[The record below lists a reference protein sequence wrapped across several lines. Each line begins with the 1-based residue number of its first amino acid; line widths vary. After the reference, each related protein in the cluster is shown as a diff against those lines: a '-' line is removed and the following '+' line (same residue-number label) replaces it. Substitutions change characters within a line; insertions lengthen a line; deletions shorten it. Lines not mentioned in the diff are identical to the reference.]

1 MSSFE
6 IYVKSS
12 SEMITKKLETVRRK
26 KGALDDLFNEG
37 KISQMTYEYISKD
50 LDDAVNEIEGHQKV
64 LADRITS
71 KISELEEQT
80 RTLEMFLA
88 DLALGHA
95 VGEITDDM
103 YQSEGRSLALGL
115 ENAKRELSNL
125 RDTLLST
132 IPEQIP
138 APIPEPT
145 EEVEAPAPEEV
156 EAPVEEP
163 VAEESSELPVEEPII
178 EEPVETDMLEIVA
191 EETEAPIEETVDAP
205 AEEETAIEETLVEE
219 ATEEMPT
226 AEDEVYFEAPSEDM
240 EDSAEEI
247 DVPEEML
254 AE

>member
-12 SEMITKKLETVRRK
+12 SEMITKKLGTIRRK
-26 KGALDDLFNEG
+26 KQALDDLFNEG

-50 LDDAVNEIEGHQKV
+50 LDDSANEMEGHQKV

-71 KISELEEQT
+71 KINELEDQT

-88 DLALGHA
+88 NLALGHA

-103 YQSEGRSLALGL
+103 YKSESRSLALGL

-125 RDTLLST
+125 RDTLLSA

-138 APIPEPT
+138 APVSEPT

-163 VAEESSELPVEEPII
+163 I
-178 EEPVETDMLEIVA
+178 ETDVSEAVA
-191 EETEAPIEETVDAP
+191 EETEAPIEETVEAP
-205 AEEETAIEETLVEE
+205 AEEEAAIEETPVEE
-219 ATEEMPT
+219 AAEEITEEMPT
-226 AEDEVYFEAPSEDM
+226 TEGEVYFEAPSEDM
-240 EDSAEEI
+240 ETSAEETN
-247 DVPEEML
+247 VPEEM
-254 AE
+254 AVE

>member
-12 SEMITKKLETVRRK
+12 SGMINKKLETTKRK
-26 KGALDDLFNEG
+26 KQALDDLFNEG

-50 LDDAVNEIEGHQKV
+50 LDDSINEIEGHQKV

-71 KISELEEQT
+71 KINELEEQT

-95 VGEITDDM
+95 AGEVTDAL
-103 YQSEGRSLALGL
+103 YKSESRSLALGL

-125 RDTLLST
+125 RDTLLSA

-138 APIPEPT
+138 KPVPEPT

-156 EAPVEEP
+156 EVPVEEP
-163 VAEESSELPVEEPII
+163 TVEEPI
-178 EEPVETDMLEIVA
+178 ETDVSDEVV
-191 EETEAPIEETVDAP
+191 EETEAPIEETVEAP
-205 AEEETAIEETLVEE
+205 AEEEAVVEE
-219 ATEEMPT
+219 APMEEAAEEIVEEAPID
-226 AEDEVYFEAPSEDM
+226 EDEVYFEAPSEDM
-240 EDSAEEI
+240 EDSAEEM
-247 DVPEEML
+247 DFTEET
-254 AE
+254 EEE

>member
-26 KGALDDLFNEG
+26 KRALDDLFNEG
-37 KISQMTYEYISKD
+37 KISQMTFEYISKD
-50 LDDAVNEIEGHQKV
+50 LDDTANEMEGHQKV

-71 KISELEEQT
+71 KISELEDQT

-88 DLALGHA
+88 NLALGHA
-95 VGEITDDM
+95 AGEITDAM
-103 YQSEGRSLALGL
+103 YKSESKSLALGL

-125 RDTLLST
+125 RDTLLSS

-138 APIPEPT
+138 APVPEPT
-145 EEVEAPAPEEV
+145 EEVEAPVPEEI

-163 VAEESSELPVEEPII
+163 IETDVSEAVAEE
-178 EEPVETDMLEIVA
+178 A
-191 EETEAPIEETVDAP
+191 EAPIEETLEAP
-205 AEEETAIEETLVEE
+205 DEEEAAIEEAPVEE
-219 ATEEMPT
+219 ASEEISEEMPT

-247 DVPEEML
+247 DFPEETE